1 MTERAKAFFINGGA
15 GRMIASIPAF
25 ELYEK
30 ESDDKD
36 SSVGDP
42 EVQTTSQKIKDYW
55 KKKVNFKEFAMEK
68 TEVEKTKANFDKLEK
83 KKRKLYRN
91 YYSEQTLLRLVP
103 FDKEGYPTVPSG
115 IRYQESGFTRSC
127 Y

>member
-1 MTERAKAFFINGGA
+1 MSRSKAFFINGGA

-42 EVQTTSQKIKDYW
+42 EVQTIIQKY
-55 KKKVNFKEFAMEK
+55 K
-68 TEVEKTKANFDKLEK
+68 TIREQMIQALACHDHLEV
-83 KKRKLYRN
+83 
-91 YYSEQTLLRLVP
+91 LLC
-103 FDKEGYPTVPSG
+103 KMAE
-115 IRYQESGFTRSC
+115 
-127 Y
+127 